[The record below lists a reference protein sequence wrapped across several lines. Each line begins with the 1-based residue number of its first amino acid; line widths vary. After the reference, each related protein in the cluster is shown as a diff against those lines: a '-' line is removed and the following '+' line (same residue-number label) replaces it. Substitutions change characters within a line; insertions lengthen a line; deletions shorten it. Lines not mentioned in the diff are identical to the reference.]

1 MPVERFLI
9 ANVVS
14 AIIWAPALL
23 FVGWFTVTALGALRL
38 AKGLELPISMG
49 IFIAVAAGLA
59 VARRSGASHGRRQ

>member
-38 AKGLELPISMG
+38 AKG
-49 IFIAVAAGLA
+49 
-59 VARRSGASHGRRQ
+59 